1 MEFSILIGG
10 KAGDGIRRSGNL
22 IGRVFN
28 RVGFYIFVHDDYSSL
43 IRGGHNFSVIRI
55 SEKEVFSYHN
65 RLNVIIALD
74 SETVKKH
81 QNKLIPKG
89 RIIFDETF
97 KEEIKNGLSVPLSS
111 MVNEIKGIPIMK
123 SSAAI
128 GVLCY
133 LFKIPI
139 ELVVQ
144 IMNEVYW
151 KKAEPNIK
159 LLNMGY
165 EFGEKNFDRIKELK
179 IRDKDKR
186 LLTGNEAIA
195 LGAVKAGLKLY
206 IAYPMTPA
214 TSILH
219 FFTNHKNDL
228 DLRVV
233 QPENEIAVIN
243 MALGVAYAGTRTMIG
258 TSGGGF
264 ALMQEAFSLSGMSE
278 TPLVVV
284 ESQRAAPSTGVP
296 TYTAQADLRFVLHAG
311 HGEFPRIVIA
321 PSDIE
326 EAYYKAGE
334 ALNLAWKFQV
344 PIVILVDKTL
354 SESAMNVKLI
364 ENEVM
369 YEREKIAKTSENY
382 KRYKFTD
389 DGISPLSF
397 PGSKSIVK
405 SSSYEHDEFGITTE
419 EPEKVKKM
427 QEKRFLKTKA
437 ITEDLKK
444 RKTAELY
451 GNSKD
456 LVVTWGSSKGAVL
469 DAVDMMKRD
478 IAVLNIIYLEPFPT
492 WEVLPIIK
500 KARKVVC
507 VEGNFTGQ
515 LAGLITEKTGFE
527 IKEKIL
533 KYDSRPFD
541 PVELA
546 NGLRKCFE

>member
-10 KAGDGIRRSGNL
+10 EAGDGIRKAGNL
-22 IGRVFN
+22 IGRIFN
-28 RVGFYIFVHDDYSSL
+28 QAGFYVFVHDDYSSL
-43 IRGGHNFSVIRI
+43 IRGGHNFSVIRV
-55 SEKEVFSYHN
+55 SEKKVFSYHN
-65 RLNVIIALD
+65 KLDMIIALD
-74 SETVKKH
+74 SETIKKH

-89 RIIFDETF
+89 LIIFDGTF
-97 KEEIKNGLSVPLSS
+97 KEKIKNGLPVPLSS
-111 MVNEIKGIPIMK
+111 MVNKIKGIPIMR
-123 SSAAI
+123 SSVAI

-133 LFKIPI
+133 LFKIPT
-139 ELVVQ
+139 ELAVQ
-144 IMNEVYW
+144 IMNEVYE
-151 KKAEPNIK
+151 KKAELNIK
-159 LLNMGY
+159 LLNMSY
-165 EFGEKNFDRIKELK
+165 EYAERNFNRINK
-179 IRDKDKR
+179 IKIKYGNKR

-195 LGAVKAGLKLY
+195 LGAKKAGLKLY

-219 FFTNHKNDL
+219 FFMDHKNDL
-228 DLRVV
+228 GLRVV

-243 MALGVAYAGTRTMIG
+243 MALGAAYAGTRTMIG

-264 ALMQEAFSLSGMSE
+264 ALMQEAFSLSGMNE

-284 ESQRAAPSTGVP
+284 ESQRPAPSTGVP
-296 TYTAQADLRFVLHAG
+296 TYTAQEDLRFVLHAG
-311 HGEFPRIVIA
+311 HGEFPRILIA

-326 EAYYKAGE
+326 EAYYKTSE

-344 PIVILVDKTL
+344 PVIILVDKTL
-354 SESAMNVKLI
+354 SESVTNIKLI
-364 ENEVM
+364 NDRIT
-369 YEREKIAKTSENY
+369 YEKEKIAEQTENY

-397 PGSKSIVK
+397 PGGKSIVK
-405 SSSYEHDEFGITTE
+405 ASSYEHDEFGITTE
-419 EPEKVKKM
+419 EPEEIKRM

-444 RKTAELY
+444 KKTVELY
-451 GNSKD
+451 GNNKD
-456 LVVTWGSSKGAVL
+456 LVITWGSSKGAVL
-469 DAVDMMKRD
+469 DAVDMMEKD

-492 WEVLPIIK
+492 WKVIPIIK
-500 KARKVVC
+500 KAKRIAC

-515 LAGLITEKTGFE
+515 LASLIREKTGFN

-541 PVELA
+541 PIELA
-546 NGLRKCFE
+546 NSLEKVF

>member
-1 MEFSILIGG
+1 
-10 KAGDGIRRSGNL
+10 
-22 IGRVFN
+22 
-28 RVGFYIFVHDDYSSL
+28 
-43 IRGGHNFSVIRI
+43 
-55 SEKEVFSYHN
+55 
-65 RLNVIIALD
+65 
-74 SETVKKH
+74 
-81 QNKLIPKG
+81 
-89 RIIFDETF
+89 
-97 KEEIKNGLSVPLSS
+97 
-111 MVNEIKGIPIMK
+111 MVNEIKGVSIMR

-133 LFKIPI
+133 LFKIPT
-139 ELVVQ
+139 ELVEQ
-144 IMNEVYW
+144 LMNEVYG

-165 EFGEKNFDRIKELK
+165 EFGEKNFERIKE
-179 IRDKDKR
+179 IEVKDGSKR
-186 LLTGNEAIA
+186 LLTGNEVIA
-195 LGAVKAGLKLY
+195 LGAVKAGLKFY

-219 FFTNHKNDL
+219 FFMNHNNDFG
-228 DLRVV
+228 LRVV

-243 MALGVAYAGTRTMIG
+243 MALGAAYAGTRTMIG

-326 EAYYKAGE
+326 EAFYKAGE

-344 PIVILVDKTL
+344 PVIILVDKTL
-354 SESAMNVKLI
+354 SESAMNVELI
-364 ENEVM
+364 EDRVT
-369 YEREKIAKTSENY
+369 YEREKIAEQTENY

-397 PGSKSIVK
+397 PGGENVVK

-419 EPEKVKKM
+419 EPEEIKRM

-437 ITEDLKK
+437 IIEDLKK

-456 LVVTWGSSKGAVL
+456 LVVTWGSSKGGVL
-469 DAVDMMKRD
+469 DAVDMMKRE
-478 IAVLNIIYLEPFPT
+478 ISILNVIYLEPFPT

-500 KARKVVC
+500 KARRVVC

-515 LAGLITEKTGFE
+515 LAGLIREKTGFE
-527 IKEKIL
+527 VKEKIL

-541 PVELA
+541 PIELKKS
-546 NGLRKCFE
+546 LEKVFK

>member
-10 KAGDGIRRSGNL
+10 EAGDGIRKAGNL
-22 IGRVFN
+22 IGRIFN
-28 RVGFYIFVHDDYSSL
+28 QAGFYVFVHDDYSSL
-43 IRGGHNFSVIRI
+43 IRGGHNFSVIRV
-55 SEKEVFSYHN
+55 SEKKVFSYHN
-65 RLNVIIALD
+65 KLDMIIALD
-74 SETVKKH
+74 SETIKKH

-89 RIIFDETF
+89 LIIFDGTF
-97 KEEIKNGLSVPLSS
+97 KEKIKNGLPVPLSS
-111 MVNEIKGIPIMK
+111 MVNKIKGIPIMR
-123 SSAAI
+123 SSVAI

-133 LFKIPI
+133 LFKIPT
-139 ELVVQ
+139 ELAVQ
-144 IMNEVYW
+144 IMNEVYE
-151 KKAEPNIK
+151 KKAELNIK
-159 LLNMGY
+159 LLNMSY
-165 EFGEKNFDRIKELK
+165 EYAERNFNRINK
-179 IRDKDKR
+179 IKIKYGNKR

-195 LGAVKAGLKLY
+195 LGAKKAGLKLY

-219 FFTNHKNDL
+219 FFMDHKNDL
-228 DLRVV
+228 GLRVV

-243 MALGVAYAGTRTMIG
+243 MALGAAYAGTRTMIG

-264 ALMQEAFSLSGMSE
+264 ALMQEAFSLSGMNE

-311 HGEFPRIVIA
+311 HGEFPRILIA

-326 EAYYKAGE
+326 EAYYKTSE

-344 PIVILVDKTL
+344 PVIILVDKTL
-354 SESAMNVKLI
+354 SESVTNIKLI
-364 ENEVM
+364 NDRIT
-369 YEREKIAKTSENY
+369 YEKEKIAEQTENY

-397 PGSKSIVK
+397 PGGKSIVK
-405 SSSYEHDEFGITTE
+405 ASSYEHDEFGITTE
-419 EPEKVKKM
+419 EPEEIKRM

-444 RKTAELY
+444 KKTVELY
-451 GNSKD
+451 GNNKD
-456 LVVTWGSSKGAVL
+456 LVITWGSSKGAVL
-469 DAVDMMKRD
+469 DAVDMMEKD

-492 WEVLPIIK
+492 WKVIPIIK
-500 KARKVVC
+500 KAKRIAC

-515 LAGLITEKTGFE
+515 LASLIREKTGFN

-541 PVELA
+541 PIELA
-546 NGLRKCFE
+546 NSLEKVF